1 MRKSWE
7 PDLETFSFGKKY
19 DNAPFTKQ
27 RLKEAIYWEMMANG
41 EVNWIAN
48 KEAGDFVPLIRQ
60 YLKDNFLQDEKDNFL
75 QDKKDKFLQVKE
87 VYTYFNIIPNFE
99 LVELDSKKDADALL
113 KKDLQEDITEEL
125 KELEFAEEK
134 VMSKSHKDLKK
145 DVDSKTR
152 PVLWKDYRNNK
163 LYSDD
168 ICYKYGVAR
177 PSFGEAPSNDEILSY
192 KLIKTCL
199 CFRTSFNVRKRAK
212 LLDKPNVCLIEEGY
226 DVDERNY
233 LLYEVRKEIGN
244 DYLEKYDSYEA
255 MFFKILQNMDDFFAM
270 MAYPNLIGLPKS
282 KADLSHTYKF
292 AYIYRDYLD
301 RVNFHLCD
309 NKGVMFQNKELYEK
323 LGRPIMFSKNKILN
337 TKLYNVYGEDEH
349 VKNIYDSL
357 YKIDKNAKWLK
368 GSEEQD
374 RWGLSGNVES
384 YSGYRKLYVRLLKEK
399 LDSVLRD
406 RNEACRMVE
415 EVLAKFN
422 EVTNLEDIQVLNEE
436 YDKLVNDCTVIIV
449 DLWNDKLDVD
459 ILNKLKRH
467 DDFMRYKIVEYD
479 NDKLKA
485 NWKYVLGFIK
495 MYHLFLKTN
504 SVVSGGR
511 WVEIQL
517 KSIVVIFRLILSA
530 QQKSKKD
537 KSNKTPKML
546 GKGFFNRMNN
556 SMNLLLSKK
565 GEKQKYLSGSEL
577 EALRLFSSMI
587 FRSAAP
593 GRFAMENWH
602 LAAYG
607 YITNVMKTMLPPEC
621 KSCYDMRFLLLMDS
635 VVKKEFLKSL
645 I

>member
-48 KEAGDFVPLIRQ
+48 KETGDFVPLIHK
-60 YLKDNFLQDEKDNFL
+60 YLKGEFLQYKD
-75 QDKKDKFLQVKE
+75 

-99 LVELDSKKDADALL
+99 LVEWDSKKDAAALL

-152 PVLWKDYRNNK
+152 PVLWKDSRNNK

-168 ICYKYGVAR
+168 ICYKYGVVI
-177 PSFGEAPSNDEILSY
+177 PSFAEDPSDDEILSY

-244 DYLEKYDSYEA
+244 VYLEKYDSYEA

-270 MAYPNLIGLPKS
+270 MAYPNIIGLPNNS
-282 KADLSHTYKF
+282 KADLSNAYKF
-292 AYIYRDYLD
+292 ARIYRDYLD

-309 NKGVMFQNKELYEK
+309 NTGVMFQNKELYEE
-323 LGRPIMFSKNKILN
+323 LGRPIMFSKNKMIN
-337 TKLYNVYGEDEH
+337 TKLYDVYGKDKH
-349 VKNIYDSL
+349 VENIYDSL
-357 YKIDKNAKWLK
+357 CMIDKSAKWLR

-374 RWGLSGNVES
+374 RWGLYEDGES

-399 LDSVLRD
+399 LNSVLRD

-415 EVLAKFN
+415 EVLVKFN
-422 EVTNLEDIQVLNEE
+422 EVTNAEDIQMLNKE
-436 YDKLVNDCTVIIV
+436 YDKLVNDGTIIFV
-449 DLWNDKLDVD
+449 DLWNDELNDD
-459 ILNKLKRH
+459 ILSKLKQY
-467 DDFMRYKIVEYD
+467 DDFMRYKIVKYD
-479 NDKLKA
+479 KDKLKA

-495 MYHLFLKTN
+495 MNQSFLKTN
-504 SVVSGGR
+504 NVVSGGR
-511 WVEIQL
+511 WIEIQL
-517 KSIVVIFRLILSA
+517 KSIVVVFRLILSA

-537 KSNKTPKML
+537 RSNKTPRML

-556 SMNLLLSKK
+556 SLNLLLSKK

-593 GRFAMENWH
+593 GRVLMEHWH
-602 LAAYG
+602 LSTYG
-607 YITNVMKTMLPPEC
+607 YITDVMKAMLLPEY